1 MTEFYSASKLLS
13 LKDINGGKPEIYIC
27 CGNKAA
33 GKTVSFSSILLKRFI
48 KNGMK
53 FMLLYRYQSE
63 ISDAAVGF
71 FKDIGR
77 LFFDG
82 HEMTGKQRAKG
93 LYTELFYDG
102 SPCGYAVSLNVKLD
116 SFKRKSHL
124 FSDTSAMFMDE
135 FQSETGDYLTDEVQ
149 RLHTIHT
156 AVARG
161 GGQQV
166 RYVPVYLVSN
176 NTSLINPYFVEFGI
190 SNRLRSDTKFLK
202 GDGFVMEH
210 CYNESAAEAQK
221 ESAFNRAFQTKRFLN
236 YSAENVYLNDNLSF
250 VSKMEG
256 KTEYLAT
263 IRHNGRY
270 FAVREVLDQGIL
282 YVDQHA
288 DKTFPTKLSATTG
301 DHAPSFVMMSQYSK
315 LINLM
320 RFYFERGLFRFADL
334 FCKEAV
340 INMLK
345 Y

>member
-1 MTEFYSASKLLS
+1 MPKFYSASKLLS
-13 LKDINGGKPEIYIC
+13 MKDINGGRPEIYLC
-27 CGNKAA
+27 CGNKSA
-33 GKTVSFSSILLKRFI
+33 GKTVSFSSIILKRFI
-48 KNGMK
+48 KKGMK
-53 FMLLYRYQSE
+53 FMLLYRYNYE
-63 ISDAAVGF
+63 ILDAAESF
-71 FKDIGR
+71 FKDIGG
-77 LFFDG
+77 LFFEG
-82 HEMTGKQRAKG
+82 HEMTGKKRANG
-93 LYTELFYDG
+93 FYVELFYDG
-102 SPCGYAVSLNVKLD
+102 VSCGYAVYLNAKVD

-124 FSDTSAMFMDE
+124 FSDTTVMFMDE
-135 FQSETGDYLTDEVQ
+135 FQSETGSYITDEVQ
-149 RLHTIHT
+149 RLHAFHT

-161 GGQQV
+161 GGRQV

-176 NTSLINPYFVEFGI
+176 FTSLINPYFVEFGI
-190 SNRLRSDTKFLK
+190 SNRLRADTKFLK
-202 GDGFVMEH
+202 GDGFVMEQ

-221 ESAFNRAFQTKRFLN
+221 ESAFNRAFQSKRLLN

-250 VSKMEG
+250 VSKVEG

-263 IRHNGRY
+263 VRHNGRY

-288 DKTFPTKLSATTG
+288 DKTFPVKLSATTG

-340 INMLK
+340 INMLR